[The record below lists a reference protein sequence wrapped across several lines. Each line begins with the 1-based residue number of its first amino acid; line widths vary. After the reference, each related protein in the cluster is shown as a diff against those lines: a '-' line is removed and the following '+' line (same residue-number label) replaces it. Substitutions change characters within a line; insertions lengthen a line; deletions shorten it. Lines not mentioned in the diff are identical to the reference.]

1 VNRWD
6 KNMAFR
12 NGLISFLIIVATAFI
27 LIVAGIIILVKFRNG
42 FDKFGFLSIL
52 LILIGITMMFF
63 SKKMCIKS
71 ARLKEKINVT
81 PLAELRISSNIKS
94 VQEIIE
100 SIETLSSFEVNTSN
114 SYGASVE
121 VAAKWKNGTVEMLKG
136 TDTKSSHLELRT
148 FVFDTVEN
156 ACNSYVYKYKNYEKN
171 YGIMESSG
179 TDNNRYFVTYKNQS
193 RSSAETM
200 YQLMDSCTTYVYFQ
214 KNNLLIELWEDK
226 RTADTSKMESYI
238 NLLAKRLSKLDE

>member
-1 VNRWD
+1 
-6 KNMAFR
+6 
-12 NGLISFLIIVATAFI
+12 
-27 LIVAGIIILVKFRNG
+27 
-42 FDKFGFLSIL
+42 
-52 LILIGITMMFF
+52 MMFF

-114 SYGASVE
+114 SYGVSAE
-121 VAAKWKNGTVEMLKG
+121 VATKWKNGTVEMLKG

-156 ACNSYVYKYKNYEKN
+156 ACNSYADKYKNYGKN

-179 TDNNRYFVTYKNQS
+179 TDNDRYFVTYKNQS

-238 NLLAKRLSKLDE
+238 NLLVKRLSKLDE